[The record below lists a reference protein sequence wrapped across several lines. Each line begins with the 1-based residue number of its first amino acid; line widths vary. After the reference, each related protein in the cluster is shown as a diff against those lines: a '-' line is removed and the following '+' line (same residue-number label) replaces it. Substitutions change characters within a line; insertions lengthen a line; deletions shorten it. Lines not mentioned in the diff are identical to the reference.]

1 MNHFSRTRGG
11 GLCLR
16 LGLGLAAPF
25 VGASCGSGDLLGPAG
40 DPVPVTSEN
49 LKGHWG
55 QVATIYYQAAAP
67 HATDTV
73 APAPSDRLVYDF
85 EVAGPG
91 IVRRVAPILASA
103 SYVLDS
109 YGPSIAWSF
118 GTSEEYLISL
128 TASRLSLGG
137 PIGVTSVHRF
147 SPSGPLEVAGT
158 SIVFQK
164 E

>member
-1 MNHFSRTRGG
+1 MNRFSRTRGIG
-11 GLCLR
+11 PCLR
-16 LGLGLAAPF
+16 LGLGFAALF
-25 VGASCGSGDLLGPAG
+25 IGVSCGNGDLLGPAG

-49 LKGHWG
+49 LKGQWR

-73 APAPSDRLVYDF
+73 APASSDQLVYDF

-91 IVRRVAPILASA
+91 IVRRVAPSPASA

-118 GTSEEYLISL
+118 DTNEAYLISL

-137 PIGVTSVHRF
+137 PIGITNVHRF
-147 SPSGPLEVAGT
+147 SPSGPLEVAGA
-158 SIVFQK
+158 SIVFQR